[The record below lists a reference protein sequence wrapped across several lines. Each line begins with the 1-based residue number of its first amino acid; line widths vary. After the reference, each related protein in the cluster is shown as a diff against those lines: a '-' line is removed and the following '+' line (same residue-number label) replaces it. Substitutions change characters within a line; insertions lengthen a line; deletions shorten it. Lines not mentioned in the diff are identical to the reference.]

1 MPHVFEERE
10 KEEKRGSILPVTISR
25 IRTLIEVQTVIRIAS
40 TYVVLREKLNK
51 LMDSGGK
58 MFHFQP

>member
-25 IRTLIEVQTVIRIAS
+25 IRTLIEVQTVIRMHQLTS
-40 TYVVLREKLNK
+40 SCERN
-51 LMDSGGK
+51 
-58 MFHFQP
+58 